1 MEDCASQRMDLV
13 ATVFAFVAFT
23 VSDTVVAGVN
33 DAAVGAGEHTA
44 VCLLEHEVEAGGV
57 VWEPFIE
64 LLDRERCTHTTSVLQ
79 RLHVVK
85 G

>member
-1 MEDCASQRMDLV
+1 MEDSIPKRVYLE

-23 VSDTVVAGVN
+23 TSDTVVAGICNTTLSTGWESTVSTT
-33 DAAVGAGEHTA
+33 EHIVQT
-44 VCLLEHEVEAGGV
+44 GIII
-57 VWEPFIE
+57 WEPFVEVLYGE
-64 LLDRERCTHTTSVLQ
+64 LHTTSVLQ